1 MLTFVNNDSYLSHRI
16 IKDEQKNAQIF
27 KVQIARL
34 VIMVGIPLKPLRS
47 LFFGNIKTIPVLRIC
62 KEPCVKMF
70 QLT

>member
-34 VIMVGIPLKPLRS
+34 VIMVGIPLEPL
-47 LFFGNIKTIPVLRIC
+47 
-62 KEPCVKMF
+62 
-70 QLT
+70 